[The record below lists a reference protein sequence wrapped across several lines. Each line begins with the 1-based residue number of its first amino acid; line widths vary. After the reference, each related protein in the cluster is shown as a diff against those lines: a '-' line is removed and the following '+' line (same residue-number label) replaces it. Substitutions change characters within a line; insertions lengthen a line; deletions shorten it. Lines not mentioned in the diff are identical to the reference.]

1 MYDRILIPTDGSDAS
16 TTAVD
21 HGVSVATGEGADVH
35 FLHVVDA
42 GTEMSAAAV
51 GDIAD
56 DLSDTLEEEAVEA
69 LDAAEERA
77 DDAGVA
83 SERTILEGYPE
94 DAIVDYSAD
103 NDIDLVVIGE
113 SDESGVT
120 ERLFGSTTEGVVDST
135 PASVLIARE

>member
-21 HGVSVATGEGADVH
+21 HGVSVAAGEGGDVH

-42 GTEMSAAAV
+42 QTEMSAAAV
-51 GDIAD
+51 GDVAD
-56 DLSDTLEEEAVEA
+56 DLTDALEAEAKEA

-83 SERTILEGYPE
+83 SERVILEGYPE

-103 NDIDLVVIGE
+103 NDIDLVVVGE
-113 SDESGVT
+113 SDESSVT
-120 ERLFGSTTEGVVDST
+120 ERLFGSTTEQVVDST
-135 PASVLIARE
+135 PASVLVARD